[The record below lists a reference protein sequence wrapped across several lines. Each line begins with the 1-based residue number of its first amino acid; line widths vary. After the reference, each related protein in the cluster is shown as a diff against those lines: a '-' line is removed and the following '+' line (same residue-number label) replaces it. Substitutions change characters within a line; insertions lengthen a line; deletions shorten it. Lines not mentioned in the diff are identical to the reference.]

1 MASKPLSRSTPPGS
15 VAAPRKVDL
24 LLTGCDVVT
33 IDGTNKV
40 IRDGALAIKGNRIA
54 WIGKASAAKRQVVA
68 ASALDASG
76 QIAMP
81 GLIDAHVHT
90 AQTLLRGKIAEIGLR
105 RQVKIPVWKNY
116 YIPFEGMLTD
126 DDVHLS
132 GLLCYANMISVGTT
146 CFAEAGGPHPDAM
159 GRAAIDIGIRGFVS
173 LNTVD
178 QGTNIAKTMIAST
191 RQCLDRNVALV
202 KRWKG
207 SAQGTDRVQAWM
219 SLRQIMVC
227 TPELIGAMADAARQ
241 LDVKIHTHLCEG
253 VYEIDYAL
261 EKFGKRPAEYL
272 DELGA
277 LDRHMHCAHSVLLS
291 AEEMDLYVARKPSAS
306 HCAFNNYHIGP
317 HRLSEMWRRGIA
329 VGLGTDGAAS
339 WGSLDIFQVA
349 HMARVGQQ
357 ATMGTPIAYR
367 NVMGSEE
374 ILKVVT
380 NGGARALGLERE
392 IGSLEVGK
400 KADILLVDRNQLDH
414 LPLYD
419 PYFVAANTVVGR
431 DVRSV
436 VIDGKLVMKD
446 RALLTVDREEIDR
459 RLAERLPKLMERFDA
474 MTA

>member
-1 MASKPLSRSTPPGS
+1 MAGKAG
-15 VAAPRKVDL
+15 AAPQKVDL
-24 LLTGCDVVT
+24 LLSGCDVVT
-33 IDGTNKV
+33 IDDRNRV
-40 IRDGALAIKGNRIA
+40 IRDGAVAIRGNRIV
-54 WIGKASAAKRQVVA
+54 WIGKASAARRHVTA
-68 ASALDASG
+68 ASTLDGAG

-90 AQTLLRGKIAEIGLR
+90 AQTLLRGKLAEIGLR
-105 RQVKIPVWKNY
+105 RPIKIPPWKNY

-126 DDVHLS
+126 EDVHLS

-159 GRAAIDIGIRGFVS
+159 GRAAVEIGIRGFVALS
-173 LNTVD
+173 TVD
-178 QGTNIAKTMIAST
+178 QGTNVPGSMIATT
-191 RQCLDRNVALV
+191 RQCHDRNVALV

-207 SAQGTDRVQAWM
+207 ASHGTDRVQAWL

-227 TPELIGAMADAARQ
+227 TPELIEGMAEAARA

-261 EKFGKRPAEYL
+261 ERFGKRPAEYL
-272 DELGA
+272 HGLGA

-291 AEEMDLYVARKPSAS
+291 AEEMDLFVRHRPSAC

-317 HRLSEMWRRGIA
+317 HRLSEMWRRGIDI
-329 VGLGTDGAAS
+329 GLGTDGAAS

-349 HMARVGQQ
+349 HATRIGQQ
-357 ATMGTPIAYR
+357 AVMGTPIAYR

-374 ILKVVT
+374 ILKVAT
-380 NGGARALGLERE
+380 NGGARALGLENQ

-400 KADILLVDRNQLDH
+400 KADILLVDRTQLDH
-414 LPLYD
+414 MPLYD

-431 DVRSV
+431 DVRTV
-436 VIDGKLVMKD
+436 VIDGKVVMKD
-446 RALLTVDREEIDR
+446 RELLTVDREEIDR

>member
-1 MASKPLSRSTPPGS
+1 MARKTGT
-15 VAAPRKVDL
+15 APQKVDL
-24 LLTGCDVVT
+24 LLSGCDVVT
-33 IDGTNKV
+33 IDARNSV
-40 IRDGALAIKGNRIA
+40 IRDGAVAVRGNKIV
-54 WIGKASAAKRQVVA
+54 WIGKASAARRHVTA
-68 ASALDASG
+68 ASTLDGAG

-81 GLIDAHVHT
+81 GLIDGHVHT
-90 AQTLLRGKIAEIGLR
+90 AQTLLRGKLAEIGLR
-105 RQVKIPVWKNY
+105 RPIKIPPWKNY

-126 DDVHLS
+126 EDVHLS

-159 GRAAIDIGIRGFVS
+159 GRAAVEIGIRGFVALS
-173 LNTVD
+173 TVD
-178 QGTNIAKTMIAST
+178 QGANVPRTMIAT
-191 RQCLDRNVALV
+191 TEQCHDRNVTLV
-202 KRWKG
+202 QRWKG
-207 SAQGTDRVQAWM
+207 ASQGTDRVQAWL

-227 TPELIGAMADAARQ
+227 SPELIRAMAEAARA

-261 EKFGKRPAEYL
+261 EKFGRRPAEYL
-272 DELGA
+272 HELGA

-291 AEEMDLYVARKPSAS
+291 AEEMDLYVRHRPSAC

-317 HRLSEMWRRGIA
+317 HRLSEMWRRGIDI
-329 VGLGTDGAAS
+329 GLGTDGAAS

-349 HMARVGQQ
+349 HATRIGQQ
-357 ATMGTPIAYR
+357 AVMGTPIAYR

-374 ILKVVT
+374 ILKVAT
-380 NGGARALGLERE
+380 NGGARALGLDKQ

-400 KADILLVDRNQLDH
+400 KADILLVDRTQLDH
-414 LPLYD
+414 MPLYD

-431 DVRSV
+431 DVRTV
-436 VIDGKLVMKD
+436 VIDGKVVMKD
-446 RALLTVDREEIDR
+446 RELLTVDRAEIDR